1 MDKQRTKKILRKL
14 IFQKN
19 NILKKLTILK
29 ENMMKTKKV
38 IERKVKDEVQ
48 IVQNC
53 NICMFPIKKCICQPF
68 WKNFH
73 SYFNETS
80 LQISTITFGFKLKD
94 TTINLGMLALKFE
107 KSIFARN
114 IKFKKNSKKSQKN
127 LDMNYNF
134 YNQCSITSFIPHEK
148 FKNQLVKVDIK
159 IFHNGSFNIA
169 GSRSIQGI
177 VHVIRKLMSLL
188 VSYKNVLNYKKELK
202 IIDVKISMINTDF
215 KINKKIR
222 QKTLN
227 TILNDK
233 RFSLEQ
239 GGSVKWSEFDPDKY
253 HGVKI
258 KYVHEH
264 KHQENTHLTRK
275 GIEKLPGELSI
286 LVFNTGHVIITGGKT
301 AKETVEAYKFIN
313 KIFEDF
319 SNDVI
324 RDLDVVKKKKKKKIY
339 FKRIELDNL
348 NKELKE
354 EREKEEKKHFYSL
367 KQRVLNDMMVKE
379 HKKHYKNVLLEISNI
394 RRNRCESFTTSSN

>member
-1 MDKQRTKKILRKL
+1 
-14 IFQKN
+14 
-19 NILKKLTILK
+19 
-29 ENMMKTKKV
+29 MKTKKV
-38 IERKVKDEVQ
+38 IGRKVQ
-48 IVQNC
+48 NILVQNC
-53 NICMFPIKKCICQPF
+53 VICMFPIKKCICQPF

-73 SYFNETS
+73 SFFDETS
-80 LQISTITFGFKLKD
+80 LQISTITFGFKLQD
-94 TTINLGMLALKFE
+94 TTINLGILALKFE
-107 KSIFARN
+107 KSIFARD

-177 VHVIRKLMSLL
+177 VHVIRKLISLL
-188 VSYKNVLNYKKELK
+188 MSYKNVLNYKKELK
-202 IIDVKISMINTDF
+202 IIDVKINMINTDF
-215 KINKKIR
+215 KIDKRIR

-227 TILNDK
+227 TILNEK

-239 GGSVKWSEFDPDKY
+239 GGTIKWSEFDPDKY

-258 KYVHEH
+258 KYVHQY
-264 KHQENTHLTRK
+264 KQQENTHFTRK

-313 KIFEDF
+313 KIFDDF
-319 SNDVI
+319 KDEVI
-324 RDLDVVKKKKKKKIY
+324 RDLNVIKKKKKKKIY
-339 FKRIELDNL
+339 FKRIELEIL

-354 EREKEEKKHFYSL
+354 EKEKEEKKQSYSL
-367 KQRVLNDMMVKE
+367 KQRAFVEMLVKE
-379 HKKHYKNVLLEISNI
+379 HKKHYINVLLEIPNI
-394 RRNRCESFTTSSN
+394 CRNR